1 MQGNVNFDRIAMLIV
16 GLPETRIAPE
26 CSAKYPTRAAL
37 VVPFVILF
45 DLMAVQ
51 LWCPTDAI

>member
-1 MQGNVNFDRIAMLIV
+1 MLIL
-16 GLPETRIAPE
+16 GLPETRVAPE